1 MIGLN
6 TSRPKLSPP
15 NIQSVIPYCLY
26 LRNVQQ
32 LDDLILEFGHIYMIF
47 ISFYYAKLALSPE
60 QYVI

>member
-1 MIGLN
+1 MIGLI

-15 NIQSVIPYCLY
+15 IQSVIPYCLY
-26 LRNVQQ
+26 LRNFQQ